1 MRWILLVLAPLSCL
15 LGLTSAVLKDGRP
28 HANMM
33 PMPIFPTVEAP
44 YLASTAQARAT
55 VAYDTVYYFD
65 QLIDHNNA
73 SLGTFQQRYWH
84 TSEYYESGGPII
96 LLTPGENN
104 AETYYP
110 FLTNISIFG
119 QIAQQQHG
127 AVVILE
133 HRFYGASNPYPDL
146 SSESLRVLTIPQAI
160 NDFVYFAKNVKLPMT
175 NGDQL
180 GPDKAPWI
188 LAGGSYSGALVSW
201 TMVNNPGLFYA
212 GYASSAV
219 VEAITD
225 FWQYY
230 EPIRQYMPANCSAD
244 VAAVIA
250 YVDEVF
256 TGSNTTAIDSVKE
269 TFGMSELT
277 HLDDAAGALRNN
289 LWDWQNLQPT
299 SGPNA
304 QFYKFCDALEVKD
317 GISAPT
323 DGWGLEHALA
333 SWGAY
338 FKGEYLAYLCGDL
351 SVLVCLG
358 TYDATLDYYTN
369 IEVGNSYRS
378 WMWTVCN
385 EVGWYQG
392 GPPEGHP
399 SIVSKLVDTDTLY
412 TQRQCVLMFP
422 DAFSVPPEPSVAT
435 TNSRYTGW
443 GVQANRLFFANADRD
458 PWRGATMSADGLGIL
473 GTLLQPIFVGNGFH
487 CSDLRVANAE
497 ADISVAEVQTQA
509 LLSMS
514 SWLGDWKPSS

>member
-1 MRWILLVLAPLSCL
+1 MRWILHALAPLSCL
-15 LGLTSAVLKDGRP
+15 LGLASAVLKDGRP

-44 YLASTAQARAT
+44 YLASIAEAKAT

-146 SSESLRVLTIPQAI
+146 SSESLKVLSIPQAI

-256 TGSNTTAIDSVKE
+256 TGSNTTAIDSIKE
-269 TFGMSELT
+269 TFGMSDLT

-289 LWDWQNLQPT
+289 LWDWQSLQPT

-304 QFYKFCDALEVKD
+304 QFYQFCDALEVKD
-317 GISAPT
+317 GISAPAE
-323 DGWGLEHALA
+323 GWGLEHALA

-338 FKGEYLAYLCGDL
+338 FKGEYLAYRKCSTLVRVVLLIYWC
-351 SVLVCLG
+351 SV
-358 TYDATLDYYTN
+358 
-369 IEVGNSYRS
+369 
-378 WMWTVCN
+378 
-385 EVGWYQG
+385 
-392 GPPEGHP
+392 H
-399 SIVSKLVDTDTLY
+399 
-412 TQRQCVLMFP
+412 
-422 DAFSVPPEPSVAT
+422 
-435 TNSRYTGW
+435 
-443 GVQANRLFFANADRD
+443 
-458 PWRGATMSADGLGIL
+458 
-473 GTLLQPIFVGNGFH
+473 
-487 CSDLRVANAE
+487 
-497 ADISVAEVQTQA
+497 
-509 LLSMS
+509 
-514 SWLGDWKPSS
+514 